1 MPPRLPRPSPSVLET
16 SVEIDVPVEKLF
28 RFHLDT
34 RNAPLI
40 APPNSRIT
48 SVDGTFPVRDGSEV
62 RLTVRQPP
70 LPRPMDWHIRIE
82 AVVPNQA
89 IVDVAL
95 RSPFSSWRHEHRFE
109 ALGRDRSRLT
119 DRVTYTL
126 PGGPVGWIADRVL
139 VRRMLRKAFAQ
150 RHRNTKILMER
161 G

>member
-1 MPPRLPRPSPSVLET
+1 
-16 SVEIDVPVEKLF
+16 
-28 RFHLDT
+28 
-34 RNAPLI
+34 
-40 APPNSRIT
+40 
-48 SVDGTFPVRDGSEV
+48 
-62 RLTVRQPP
+62 
-70 LPRPMDWHIRIE
+70 
-82 AVVPNQA
+82 
-89 IVDVAL
+89 VDVAL

>member
-1 MPPRLPRPSPSVLET
+1 MPRPKPLVLET

-34 RNAPLI
+34 RNASLV
-40 APPNSRIT
+40 APPDSRIL
-48 SVDGTFPVRDGSEV
+48 SVEGTFPVTDGSEV
-62 RLTVRQPP
+62 RLRVQQMP

-95 RSPFSSWRHEHRFE
+95 SSPFASWRHEHRFE
-109 ALGRDRSRLT
+109 ALGRDRTRLT

-126 PGGPVGWIADRVL
+126 PGGPMGPVADRL
-139 VRRMLRKAFAQ
+139 VIRRRLAKAFAD

-161 G
+161 A

>member
-1 MPPRLPRPSPSVLET
+1 MPRPKPSVLET

-40 APPNSRIT
+40 APPDSRIL
-48 SVDGTFPVRDGSEV
+48 SVEGTFPVTDGSEV
-62 RLTVRQPP
+62 RLRVRQSP

-82 AVVPNQA
+82 AVVPNRS

-95 RSPFSSWRHEHRFE
+95 SSPFASWRHEHRFE
-109 ALGRDRSRLT
+109 ALGRNRTRLT

-126 PGGPVGWIADRVL
+126 PGGPMGPIVDRLLIRRRL
-139 VRRMLRKAFAQ
+139 VKAFAD

-161 G
+161 A